1 MPDHSGPSHALRT
14 LQLSEARWQAI
25 LDTARDPV
33 ICIDERGIVTLFNRA
48 AEAIFGYEAAEV
60 VGQNVKMLMPPP
72 YATEHDQYI
81 EHYRTTGAAQAIGR
95 IREVYARRKTGEVFP
110 IELSVSE
117 ARVGDEV
124 IYSAIIRDMSER
136 QAIQAELVAARQL
149 AQQRERLADI
159 GAITARIVHDL
170 GNPLAGVSMQAQL
183 LLRRASR
190 NPAMPASSLRDP
202 ARRIVEEVARLDHL
216 IKDFL
221 DFARQQRLDLRRI
234 VLPPFLQRLVD
245 LWHPVAAERDIVLGL
260 EVMDEPPPLEADE
273 EKLRRVLENLVKNAI
288 EAIDRGPGRVDLHVI
303 APTVDRVRI
312 VVKDNGPGVPAS
324 LQMFRMFETTKRDG
338 SGLGLS
344 IAKQIITAHGGQIG
358 FEPVMPHGAAFYVDL
373 PTRARHV

>member
-1 MPDHSGPSHALRT
+1 MPDQSGASQALRT

-25 LDTARDPV
+25 LDTARDAV
-33 ICIDERGIVTLFNRA
+33 ICIDERGVVTLFNRA
-48 AEAIFGYEAAEV
+48 AEVIFGYEAAEV
-60 VGQNVKMLMPPP
+60 VGSNVNILMPPP

-81 EHYRTTGAAQAIGR
+81 ERYRTTGAARAIGR
-95 IREVYARRKTGEVFP
+95 IREVHARRKTGEVFP

-136 QAIQAELVAARQL
+136 QAIQAELATARQL

-190 NPAMPASSLRDP
+190 DPATPASSLRDP
-202 ARRIVEEVARLDHL
+202 AARIVEEVGRLDHL

-234 VLPPFLQRLVD
+234 VLPPLLQRLVD
-245 LWHPVAAERDIVLGL
+245 LWRPVAAERDIVLGL
-260 EVMDEPPPLEADE
+260 EVVPEPPPLEADE

-288 EAIDRGPGRVDLHVI
+288 EAIDRGPGRVDLCLV

-312 VVKDNGPGVPAS
+312 VVKDDGPGVPAS

-358 FEPVMPHGAAFYVDL
+358 FEPVVPHGAAFYVDL
-373 PTRARHV
+373 PTRARYV

>member
-1 MPDHSGPSHALRT
+1 MPDRSGASQALRT
-14 LQLSEARWQAI
+14 LQLNEARWQAI
-25 LDTARDPV
+25 LDTARDAV

-60 VGQNVKMLMPPP
+60 VGYNVKMLMPPP
-72 YATEHDQYI
+72 YATEHDQYL
-81 EHYRTTGAAQAIGR
+81 ERYRTTGTAQAIGR
-95 IREVYARRKTGEVFP
+95 IREVHARRKTGEVFP
-110 IELSVSE
+110 IELAVSE

-136 QAIQAELVAARQL
+136 QAIQAELATARQL

-190 NPAMPASSLRDP
+190 HPATPASSLRDP
-202 ARRIVEEVARLDHL
+202 ATRIVEEVGRLDHL

-234 VLPPFLQRLVD
+234 VLPPLLQRLVD
-245 LWHPVAAERDIVLGL
+245 LWHPIAAERDIVLGL
-260 EVMDEPPPLEADE
+260 EVVHEPAPLEADE
-273 EKLRRVLENLVKNAI
+273 EKLRRVLENLLKNAI
-288 EAIDRGPGRVDLHVI
+288 EAIDRGPGRVDLRLS

-312 VVKDNGPGVPAS
+312 VVEDDGPGVPAS
-324 LQMFRMFETTKRDG
+324 LQVFRMFETTKRDG

-344 IAKQIITAHGGQIG
+344 IAKQIIAAHGGQIG

-373 PTRARHV
+373 PTRSPYL

>member
-1 MPDHSGPSHALRT
+1 MTDRAIQALRT

-25 LDTARDPV
+25 LDTARDAV
-33 ICIDERGIVTLFNRA
+33 ICIDEHGVVTLFNRA

-60 VGQNVKMLMPPP
+60 LGQNVKMLMPPP
-72 YATEHDQYI
+72 YSAEHDDYI
-81 EHYRTTGAAQAIGR
+81 GRYRATGAAQAIGR
-95 IREVYARRKTGEVFP
+95 IREVHARRKTGEVFP

-117 ARVGDEV
+117 ARIGDEV

-136 QAIQAELVAARQL
+136 QAIQAELTAARQL

-170 GNPLAGVSMQAQL
+170 GNPLAGVSMQANL

-190 NPAMPASSLRDP
+190 DPSTPASALRDS
-202 ARRIVEEVARLDHL
+202 ASRIVEEVGRLDHL

-221 DFARQQRLDLRRI
+221 DFARQQRLDLRTI
-234 VLPPFLQRLVD
+234 VLPPFLRGLVE
-245 LWHPVAAERDIVLGL
+245 LWRPVAAERNIVVDLDVAP
-260 EVMDEPPPLEADE
+260 EQPAIEADE
-273 EKLRRVLENLVKNAI
+273 DKLRRVLDNLVKNAV
-288 EAIDRGPGRVDLHVI
+288 EAIDRGPGRVDLLV
-303 APTVDRVRI
+303 ARPTSDRVRI
-312 VVKDNGPGVPAS
+312 VVRDNGPGVPAS

-344 IAKQIITAHGGQIG
+344 IAKQIVTAHGGQIG
-358 FEPVMPHGAAFYVDL
+358 FESVTPRGAAFYVDL
-373 PTRARHV
+373 PTRAAHV